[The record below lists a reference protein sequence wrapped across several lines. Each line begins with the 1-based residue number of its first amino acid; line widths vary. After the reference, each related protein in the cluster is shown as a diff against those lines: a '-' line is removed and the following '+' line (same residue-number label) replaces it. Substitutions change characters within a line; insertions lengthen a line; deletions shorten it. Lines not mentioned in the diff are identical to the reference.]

1 MAKKKKKS
9 KWTEN
14 KAIGKGNGLVEDTMQ
29 DELKWNQEWQSQF
42 DRGNANRIL
51 QKEVKGWEWIS
62 PQGYKDKL
70 KLKRAVIDLMKSR

>member
-1 MAKKKKKS
+1 MK
-9 KWTEN
+9 
-14 KAIGKGNGLVEDTMQ
+14 

-42 DRGNANRIL
+42 DKGNANRIL
-51 QKEVKGWEWIS
+51 QKEMKGWEWII